1 MSQIFS
7 LFWQRGSEQLQDY
20 LVNKLSNKG
29 KAMLEIIAAY
39 FYRFLCGTYALLF
52 MMTRPEV
59 VVIHKRKH
67 MRKHK

>member
-1 MSQIFS
+1 
-7 LFWQRGSEQLQDY
+7 
-20 LVNKLSNKG
+20 
-29 KAMLEIIAAY
+29 MLEIIAAY